1 MFFKSFLLASN
12 ETRVAAKILSHFQA
26 SSGPVGSIRLTHH
39 LQHPKHP
46 NTHTHNFTRSG
57 ETVVLE
63 IFGCGTDGPRLA
75 RQLPRAFGK
84 HKPLQTARR
93 VGRANASPPR
103 HGFVSP
109 YVPVHLASK
118 LPRHQE
124 QQEAAEKIGMAAVRY
139 FDMKQPF
146 T

>member
-1 MFFKSFLLASN
+1 M
-12 ETRVAAKILSHFQA
+12 
-26 SSGPVGSIRLTHH
+26 
-39 LQHPKHP
+39 
-46 NTHTHNFTRSG
+46 
-57 ETVVLE
+57 VLE